1 MYLKQLIVSSFSEII
16 RNINFHLGANLI
28 VDETKGKSDLETGNN
43 VGKTTVL
50 ALIDYC
56 LGGNA
61 EVIYIDPET
70 KKNIDYVKSFLMDK
84 EVLITLILKEDITD
98 DSSQEIVIKRNFLQR
113 NKKIM
118 SINGE
123 NLTKNSG
130 KDFERKLD
138 ELIIGKRE
146 ILSPSFR
153 QLIAH
158 YIRYQND
165 RINNT
170 LKVLNTFTTNFEYET
185 LYLFMFGLPVSD
197 RSQLNTKL
205 KGEQEHKKRLEKLH
219 SKNELE
225 MQLDIV
231 RNNIFELNKKKS
243 NLNINENYRQELEEL
258 NDLKYR
264 VSTISSRISEL
275 TLREQLLLETE
286 EELKQ
291 DMSNINLPELREI
304 YTIAKKN
311 ISSIHTTFEQL
322 VEYHN
327 KMIIEKIRFVTQDIP
342 RIQSL
347 IVEHKKGLDEL
358 LLNEKY
364 LSQKIIASDTFQD
377 LENIVS
383 ELTKLY
389 QRVGE
394 LESGIEQLET
404 VDKSI
409 TNIFNEI
416 TLLEGNRFS
425 DGFQEILKN
434 KLKEFNS
441 IFANVSNQL
450 YGEQY
455 GVSFTVSED
464 TKTKQDY
471 YKFESFNANTSSGKK
486 QGEIICF
493 DIAYILYA
501 RKEGLPNLNFILNDK
516 KELMH
521 GNQLKKVSKF
531 AKENKI
537 QLVFSILKDKLP
549 TELNSNEHIVLRLSD
564 QEKLFKIEN

>member
-304 YTIAKKN
+304 YTIAKN

-347 IVEHKKGLDEL
+347 IVEHKK
-358 LLNEKY
+358 
-364 LSQKIIASDTFQD
+364 
-377 LENIVS
+377 V
-383 ELTKLY
+383 
-389 QRVGE
+389 
-394 LESGIEQLET
+394 
-404 VDKSI
+404 
-409 TNIFNEI
+409 
-416 TLLEGNRFS
+416 
-425 DGFQEILKN
+425 
-434 KLKEFNS
+434 
-441 IFANVSNQL
+441 
-450 YGEQY
+450 
-455 GVSFTVSED
+455 
-464 TKTKQDY
+464 
-471 YKFESFNANTSSGKK
+471 
-486 QGEIICF
+486 
-493 DIAYILYA
+493 
-501 RKEGLPNLNFILNDK
+501 
-516 KELMH
+516 LM
-521 GNQLKKVSKF
+521 NYC
-531 AKENKI
+531 
-537 QLVFSILKDKLP
+537 
-549 TELNSNEHIVLRLSD
+549 
-564 QEKLFKIEN
+564 

>member
-1 MYLKQLIVSSFSEII
+1 M
-16 RNINFHLGANLI
+16 
-28 VDETKGKSDLETGNN
+28 
-43 VGKTTVL
+43 
-50 ALIDYC
+50 
-56 LGGNA
+56 
-61 EVIYIDPET
+61 
-70 KKNIDYVKSFLMDK
+70 
-84 EVLITLILKEDITD
+84 
-98 DSSQEIVIKRNFLQR
+98 
-113 NKKIM
+113 
-118 SINGE
+118 
-123 NLTKNSG
+123 
-130 KDFERKLD
+130 
-138 ELIIGKRE
+138 
-146 ILSPSFR
+146 
-153 QLIAH
+153 
-158 YIRYQND
+158 
-165 RINNT
+165 
-170 LKVLNTFTTNFEYET
+170 
-185 LYLFMFGLPVSD
+185 
-197 RSQLNTKL
+197 
-205 KGEQEHKKRLEKLH
+205 
-219 SKNELE
+219 
-225 MQLDIV
+225 
-231 RNNIFELNKKKS
+231 
-243 NLNINENYRQELEEL
+243 
-258 NDLKYR
+258 
-264 VSTISSRISEL
+264 
-275 TLREQLLLETE
+275 
-286 EELKQ
+286 
-291 DMSNINLPELREI
+291 
-304 YTIAKKN
+304 
-311 ISSIHTTFEQL
+311 
-322 VEYHN
+322 
-327 KMIIEKIRFVTQDIP
+327 
-342 RIQSL
+342 
-347 IVEHKKGLDEL
+347 
-358 LLNEKY
+358 
-364 LSQKIIASDTFQD
+364 
-377 LENIVS
+377 S